1 MAAGLRRQEDP
12 RWFRCDVGGFR
23 EPDLL
28 TVDTLARLALECRRQ
43 DLRLRLLLVD
53 ASPALVALVS
63 FAGLEEVLC
72 LDGEGAELPV
82 GPVARTAGRTGRC
95 RGRR

>member
-1 MAAGLRRQEDP
+1 MAAGFRRVDDP
-12 RWFRCDVGGFR
+12 RWFRCDVGGLR

-28 TVDTLARLALECRRQ
+28 TVNTLARLALACRRQ
-43 DLRLRLLLVD
+43 GQRLLLVH

-72 LDGEGAELPV
+72 LDREGPASPG
-82 GPVARTAGRTGRC
+82 GPAGRTAGRTGRC